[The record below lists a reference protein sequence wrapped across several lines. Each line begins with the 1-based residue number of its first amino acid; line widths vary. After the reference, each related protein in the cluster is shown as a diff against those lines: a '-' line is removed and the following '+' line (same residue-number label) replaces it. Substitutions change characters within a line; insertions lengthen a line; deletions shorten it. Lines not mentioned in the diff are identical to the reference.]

1 MKFKTRILML
11 PTITLALFAAG
22 WSASFYQ
29 GAATSSL
36 ITSLET
42 VDYPYLEGLTKFQ
55 ALTTQ
60 TTQTV
65 QGAVAEGDASKL
77 DDVATVAEAAE
88 NTLKPLGA
96 LHGKADAVKQLS
108 TTYQRYQQAAVTAA
122 KAMLGKQQGDV
133 SATVAQMQSSQQALD
148 ALVAHELKAA
158 HESVEASLQDSRA
171 GVRSS
176 LDINAA
182 FGLAVLASLGVGVFL
197 ILRAV
202 TRELGAEPEQLR
214 AAVARIAEG
223 DLTNEKTYRDDDHSV
238 SATLARMNSKLT
250 GIVLEI
256 RNGSASVGTSARQL
270 SQGNDDL
277 SQRTQ
282 EQASSL
288 EETASSMEEMTA
300 TVKHNADNASRADQL
315 AQSARAQAQKGGE
328 VVAEAITAMAG
339 ISDASHK
346 IEDIT
351 SVIDEIAFQTNLLAL
366 NAAVEAARAGEQG
379 RGFAVVA
386 TEVRNLAQRSAA
398 AAKEIKA
405 LIIDS
410 AEKVHT
416 GTELVNRSG
425 VTLTD
430 IVASVKRVTDI
441 VAEIAAAS
449 QEQSSG
455 IDQVNRAVTQMDNV
469 TQQNAALVEEA
480 AAASRAMLEQAEQ
493 LSLQVTYFRLEEEH
507 EKAPPAAHARPL
519 PLREAEPRR
528 AARAVAVESGSWQE
542 F

>member
-22 WSASFYQ
+22 WSASFYE
-29 GAATSSL
+29 GASTSAR

-42 VDYPYLEGLTKFQ
+42 VDYPYLEGVSKFQ
-55 ALTTQ
+55 GQVTQ

-65 QGAVAEGDASKL
+65 QSAVAEGDASKL
-77 DDVATVAEAAE
+77 DDVSAVADAAA
-88 NTLKPLGA
+88 NTLKPLG
-96 LHGKADAVKQLS
+96 LLQGKADVTKQLAS
-108 TTYQRYQQAAVTAA
+108 AYQHYQQAAVTAA

-133 SATVAQMQSSQQALD
+133 SGAVAQMQSSQQALD
-148 ALVAHELKAA
+148 ALVTRELKEA
-158 HESVEASLQDSRA
+158 HESVEVRLQDSRS
-171 GVRSS
+171 GVHRS
-176 LDINAA
+176 LGINTA
-182 FGLAVLASLGVGVFL
+182 FGLAVLGSLIIGVWL

-223 DLTNEKTYRDDDHSV
+223 DLSVGQAYGDDDHSV
-238 SATLARMNSKLT
+238 SATLARMNGKLT
-250 GIVLEI
+250 AIVLEI
-256 RNGSASVGTSARQL
+256 RNASVAVGASAQQL

-277 SQRTQ
+277 NQRTQ

-300 TVKHNADNASRADQL
+300 TVRHNADNASRADQL
-315 AQSARAQAQKGGE
+315 AQSARTHAQKGGE
-328 VVAEAITAMAG
+328 VVAEAVTAMNG
-339 ISDASHK
+339 ISDASRK
-346 IEDIT
+346 IEDII

-386 TEVRNLAQRSAA
+386 TEVRHLAQRSAA

-405 LIIDS
+405 LIVDS
-410 AEKVHT
+410 AEKVHA

-425 VTLTD
+425 RSLSE

-455 IDQVNRAVTQMDNV
+455 IDQVNRAVAQMDNA

-480 AAASRAMLEQAEQ
+480 AAASRAMLEQAQQ
-493 LSLQVTYFRLEEEH
+493 LARQVTYFRLEENQDNT
-507 EKAPPAAHARPL
+507 PL
-519 PLREAEPRR
+519 PAPARTQPPRESSLPR
-528 AARAVAVESGSWQE
+528 AARVVAVEGAGWQE
-542 F
+542 Y